1 MPRLSL
7 QDKARAIGQL
17 EAGVPGYRVAAAFGV
32 SPATISKLKTKF
44 RETGDVKD
52 RPRSGRPRKT
62 TPQEDRFLT
71 LASLRN
77 RRLPARALQARFSQR
92 FHRRISEQTVRNR
105 LHIARLHSHKACRKT
120 AMTAIHRQA
129 HFVLWK
135 RVIIQS
141 AKQRKAINT
150 IHLPFWQKKMERK
163 PHV

>member
-32 SPATISKLKTKF
+32 SSGTISKLKTKF

-62 TPQEDRFLT
+62 TPREDRFLG

-77 RRLPARALQARFSQR
+77 RRHTWHTFAILSKVFGAQA
-92 FHRRISEQTVRNR
+92 TC
-105 LHIARLHSHKACRKT
+105 L
-120 AMTAIHRQA
+120 
-129 HFVLWK
+129 FVLL
-135 RVIIQS
+135 I
-141 AKQRKAINT
+141 
-150 IHLPFWQKKMERK
+150 P
-163 PHV
+163 